1 MPQVHPSKKRK
12 KCITLVALV
21 CNDINVQ
28 RSLPQILIG
37 NYHTFLKR
45 GIEAVMRECAPN
57 MIVIR
62 YDTLRLYLRALVFL
76 CIGSVA
82 VGATLI

>member
-1 MPQVHPSKKRK
+1 MPQVQPSKKRK

-21 CNDINVQ
+21 CDNMEIQ
-28 RSLPQILIG
+28 RTLPQILIG

-45 GIEAVMRECAPN
+45 DIEAVMRECAPN

-62 YDTLRLYLRALVFL
+62 YVSLTSDLGPLVFL
-76 CIGSVA
+76 SAGSVA
-82 VGATLI
+82 DGATQI

>member
-1 MPQVHPSKKRK
+1 MHPARKRK

-21 CNDINVQ
+21 CNDIEVQ
-28 RSLPQILIG
+28 RALPQILIG
-37 NYHTFLKR
+37 NNHTFLKR
-45 GIEAVMRECAPN
+45 DIEAVMRECAPN